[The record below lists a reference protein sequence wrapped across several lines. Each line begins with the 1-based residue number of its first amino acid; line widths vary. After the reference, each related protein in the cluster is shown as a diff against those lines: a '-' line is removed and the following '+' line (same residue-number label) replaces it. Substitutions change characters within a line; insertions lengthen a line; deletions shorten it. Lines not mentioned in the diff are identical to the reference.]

1 MTDEWQKLYDA
12 ARSVINFHRLSEH
25 MSAGDVGAAV
35 LSASGK
41 IYTGVC
47 LDVECSLG
55 FCAERNAI
63 STMFTHG
70 EYEITKVCAVYMD
83 GGVMPPCGACRE
95 FMMQMGESAKNIE
108 VLVGNDGETV
118 RLAEL
123 MPKYQY

>member
-1 MTDEWQKLYDA
+1 MTEEWQRLYDA
-12 ARSVINFHRLSEH
+12 AKSVINFHRLSEH

-35 LSASGK
+35 LSAGGN

-83 GGVMPPCGACRE
+83 GGVIPPLRRLPRIHDA
-95 FMMQMGESAKNIE
+95 
-108 VLVGNDGETV
+108 DGGVCEQH
-118 RLAEL
+118 RGSGR
-123 MPKYQY
+123 Q